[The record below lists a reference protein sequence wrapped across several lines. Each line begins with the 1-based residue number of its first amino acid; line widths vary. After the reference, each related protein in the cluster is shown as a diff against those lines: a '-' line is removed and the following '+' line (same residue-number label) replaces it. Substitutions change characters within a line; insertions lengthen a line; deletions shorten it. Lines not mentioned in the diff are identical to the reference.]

1 MEVISEVG
9 LEMLETRIADV
20 IIAPGPKFAG
30 FGISGRIADNYL
42 CVSIMVPNLVEER
55 KELSCRC

>member
-9 LEMLETRIADV
+9 LEMLETRITDL

-30 FGISGRIADNYL
+30 FGFSGRIADNYL
-42 CVSIMVPNLVEER
+42 RVSIMLPNLVEER
-55 KELSCRC
+55 KGLSCRC